1 MKILEIPEPL
11 AFKKSHAVDAK
22 KMQAEPLHG
31 VEQDME
37 VCVKVESVSSFE
49 SRTLRGPEVSPR
61 SLSELVC

>member
-1 MKILEIPEPL
+1 M
-11 AFKKSHAVDAK
+11 DAK

-61 SLSELVC
+61 SFSELVC